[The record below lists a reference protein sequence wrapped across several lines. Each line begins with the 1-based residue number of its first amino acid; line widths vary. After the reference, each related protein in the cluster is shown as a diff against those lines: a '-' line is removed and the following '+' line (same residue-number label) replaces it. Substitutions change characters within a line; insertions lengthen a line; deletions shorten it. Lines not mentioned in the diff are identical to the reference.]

1 MASNEEL
8 FKEKLERFFHDSA
21 DKPFVLLTGESHENR
36 AKDIAS
42 KLNINY
48 NKSIGSDIVAS
59 SMERFFLPKGAST
72 NKQLQVMFGE
82 NPEFVHPLSG
92 NKFKKDLNLDKNI
105 FKKAVDEAI
114 ENISKINFNNNV
126 EKFLYIYSYLKD
138 DVKSHTPEQYKK
150 YWDIA
155 PADTRL
161 PTHTIF
167 DHLKTTSSLDTEI
180 IQDTFIN
187 NSMIFIFSLG
197 PVQEFISKARK
208 TQDLYW
214 GSFILSYLTWI
225 AIEEIIKEFG
235 PDSIIFPELTKQ
247 PLYNWWLKENYPH
260 LSKNSKVSVKIPTIP
275 NRFFAILPTRK
286 LEKIQK
292 LNLEAKVKQEY
303 ENLVNYSL
311 HIFDKTQQGIVEKF
325 KNQSQDFPYVYWIAF
340 PFENDDPSKNKLA
353 YQIEIEKIK
362 NFFHQSI
369 IDEYTIFLEDISKL
383 SAYTPNIGTIY
394 GWLYSFSEKSMG
406 SRKNIRNFKQFSE
419 TGRKCSICGG
429 YNPVVYRLTKEEED
443 FWKKGR
449 RSFKLRELENQGTI
463 IIESQNIIPDKY
475 LAEGEGLCSIC
486 FTKRTAEKYFKQKF
500 GENNIDSDFPSTAE
514 ISLKNL
520 LKDMEIK
527 QEVEKYKSI
536 MNESKFTFDYELLY
550 EENLNENY
558 FNKFN
563 LPVNM
568 LDELKD
574 KLKDINDK
582 IQGKNLR
589 KSKYY
594 AIIKLDGDDMG
605 KWLSGEKAPEL
616 LKMYHNKLLDNLPQ
630 DFTKKMSNK
639 LRPMTPSIHST
650 ISKSLSNYSLNYV
663 SKIVEEDAGGK
674 VIYSG
679 GDDVLALINLED
691 LFDVMVKLR
700 ATFSGHIDNNKK
712 VSFKK
717 DAGFIEYDDK
727 IDILMGKEV
736 TASMGV
742 VIAHYKEDLRDVI
755 NRVNI
760 SEEIAKNISNKN
772 AFNITLLL
780 HSGKK
785 YSATAKWYDDSIN
798 YEEGTVGLLK
808 RIISFFKKEII
819 SSSFLSKLKASL
831 NELYIENQAVPEG
844 IFINEL
850 RRLVNRSIKP
860 RLEPAKKDQILVK
873 VEDTLTDLYHNLEY
887 NDFIN
892 LLSILLFLNK
902 GDE

>member
-8 FKEKLERFFHDSA
+8 FKEKLERFFHDSP

-48 NKSIGSDIVAS
+48 NKSVGSDIVAS
-59 SMERFFLPKGAST
+59 SMERFFLPKGASI
-72 NKQLQVMFGE
+72 NKQLQVIFGE
-82 NPEFVHPLSG
+82 NPEFIHPLSG
-92 NKFKKDLNLDKNI
+92 NKLKIDINFDKII
-105 FKKAVDEAI
+105 FKKAVAEAI

-167 DHLKTTSSLDTEI
+167 DHLKTTSSLDTEL
-180 IQDTFIN
+180 IQGKFVN
-187 NSMIFIFSLG
+187 NSMIFIFSIG
-197 PVQEFISKARK
+197 PIQEFISKARK

-235 PDSIIFPELTKQ
+235 PDSIIFPELSNQ
-247 PLYNWWLKENYPH
+247 PLYKWWMKENYPH
-260 LSKNSKVSVKIPTIP
+260 IAKHPNVSVKIPTIP

-286 LEKIQK
+286 LEKIQN
-292 LNLEAKVKQEY
+292 LNLEAKVKKEFQ
-303 ENLVNYSL
+303 NLVTFSL
-311 HIFDKTQQGIVEKF
+311 NTLNKTHQGNIEKF
-325 KNQSQDFPYVYWIAF
+325 KNQSEDFPYVYWIAL
-340 PFENDDPSKNKLA
+340 PFEDDDPSKNKLA

-362 NFFHQSI
+362 NSFHQSI
-369 IDEYTIFLEDISKL
+369 IDEYTSFLEDISKL

-394 GWLYSFSEKSMG
+394 GWLYSFSEKSMR

-419 TGRKCSICGG
+419 TGRKCSICGE

-486 FTKRTAEKYFKQKF
+486 FTKRFAEKYFKQKF
-500 GENNIDSDFPSTAE
+500 GENNIESNFPSTAE

-558 FNKFN
+558 FNKFK
-563 LPVNM
+563 LSTAK

-574 KLKDINDK
+574 ELKIINNK
-582 IQGKNLR
+582 IQDKNLR
-589 KSKYY
+589 KNKYY

-616 LKMYHNKLLDNLPQ
+616 LKMYHNKLLENLSQ
-630 DFTKKMSNK
+630 DFTEKLRNK

-674 VIYSG
+674 VVYSG

-700 ATFSGHIDNNKK
+700 AAFSGHMDNNKK
-712 VSFKK
+712 ASFRNE
-717 DAGFIEYDDK
+717 AGFIEYEDK
-727 IDILMGKEV
+727 IDMLMGKEA

-760 SEEIAKNISNKN
+760 SEEIAKSISNKN

-808 RIISFFKKEII
+808 RMLSFFKNEII

-850 RRLVNRSIKP
+850 RRLVNRSIKSN
-860 RLEPAKKDQILVK
+860 LEPAKKDQILGE
-873 VEDTLTDLYHNLEY
+873 VEDTLTELYHNLEY

-902 GDE
+902 GVE